1 MPCSLPNLMSL
12 IDGIIILI
20 LKHQLFLGSIVVS
33 ISACHAE
40 DRGSIPRQG
49 GHDFVFCFYLKK
61 PLNPA
66 LHALIRKRTIL
77 SVFTLNY

>member
-12 IDGIIILI
+12 IDGIIISI

-49 GHDFVFCFYLKK
+49 GHDFVFF
-61 PLNPA
+61 
-66 LHALIRKRTIL
+66 
-77 SVFTLNY
+77 FF

>member
-49 GHDFVFCFYLKK
+49 GHDFVFCFLFISKS
-61 PLNPA
+61 L
-66 LHALIRKRTIL
+66 
-77 SVFTLNY
+77 

>member
-1 MPCSLPNLMSL
+1 MPCSLPNWMSL

-49 GHDFVFCFYLKK
+49 GHDFVFCFCLLKK

-77 SVFTLNY
+77 SVFT